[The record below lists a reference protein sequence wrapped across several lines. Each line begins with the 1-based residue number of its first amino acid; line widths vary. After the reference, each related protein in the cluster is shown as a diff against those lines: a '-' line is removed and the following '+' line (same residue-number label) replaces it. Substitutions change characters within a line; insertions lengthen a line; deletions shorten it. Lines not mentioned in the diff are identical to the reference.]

1 MLTEFLRSESDRSS
15 VKTISTMEAEPHRFH
30 LNYHI
35 KEERVSNMEVQ

>member
-15 VKTISTMEAEPHRFH
+15 VKTISTMEEPHRFH